1 MIHRLLPGHLAS
13 YVLKQNLFLMC
24 VTLGVGTGIYLL
36 SDLFDRLDDFIEAG
50 LGAGTILRYFIVKMP
65 MIFSQILPAVFLISM
80 IIQLCVMAR
89 SKEMLALRT
98 GGLSLAWFLRFFV
111 IYAIIW
117 SLGQLLF
124 SQVVGVY
131 GEQEAF
137 RIWKED
143 VRKSQL
149 DKRVLRNIWLKE
161 GNFVVEAKEVMP
173 FGNRAKGIT
182 VYEFASDNSGIERV
196 ITSESAEVSSKYG
209 WKLENAVELSPD
221 RFASKKHPMFTM
233 PIKLNLE
240 VFKVIDPGIDPAQL
254 PLWQLEKVITQLN
267 HSGSNVD
274 RLVTAWHSKWA
285 YAFSLLTMALVS
297 LALVTISENIYL
309 NIGLGLALTFA
320 YYALFMVGASAGD
333 SGVMPPIVAAWFGN
347 IMISSLA
354 LIRIGWVLIPDSFG
368 KYYTKFKAR
377 AQN

>member
-1 MIHRLLPGHLAS
+1 MIKRLLPGHLS
-13 YVLKQNLFLMC
+13 GYVLKQNLFLMC

-50 LGAGTILRYFIVKMP
+50 LGFGTILRYFIVKMP
-65 MIFSQILPAVFLISM
+65 LIFSQILPAVFLISM

-124 SQVVGVY
+124 SQVIGVY

-149 DKRVLRNIWLKE
+149 DKRVLHNIWLKE

-173 FGNRAKGIT
+173 FANKAKGIT
-182 VYEFASDNSGIERV
+182 VYEFADDNSGIERV
-196 ITSESAEVSSKYG
+196 ITSDSAEVSSKYG
-209 WKLENAVELSPD
+209 WKLENAVELSPN
-221 RFASKKHPMFTM
+221 RFASRKHPIFTM
-233 PIKLNLE
+233 PINLDLE
-240 VFKVIDPGIDPAQL
+240 VFKVVDPGIDPAQL
-254 PLWQLEKVITQLN
+254 PMWQLDKVIKQLDK
-267 HSGSNVD
+267 SGSNVD

-285 YAFSLLTMALVS
+285 YAFSLLSMALVS
-297 LALVTISENIYL
+297 LALVTFSENIYL

-333 SGVMPPIVAAWFGN
+333 SGLLPPVIAAWFGN
-347 IMISSLA
+347 IVINTLA
-354 LIRIGWVLIPDSFG
+354 LVRIGWVLIPESFG
-368 KYYTKFKAR
+368 KYYTMLKAR
-377 AQN
+377 NLN

>member
-1 MIHRLLPGHLAS
+1 MIRRLLPGHLSA

-65 MIFSQILPAVFLISM
+65 LIFSQILPAVFLISM
-80 IIQLCVMAR
+80 TVQLCVMAR
-89 SKEMLALRT
+89 SKELLALRT
-98 GGLSLAWFLRFFV
+98 GGLSLAWFFRFFV
-111 IYAIIW
+111 VYAIIW
-117 SLGQLLF
+117 SLGQMLF
-124 SQVVGVY
+124 SQVIGVY

-149 DKRVLRNIWLKE
+149 DRRVLHNIWLKE
-161 GNFVVEAKEVMP
+161 GRYVIEAGEVMP
-173 FGNRAKGIT
+173 FANRAKDIT
-182 VYEFASDNSGIERV
+182 MYEFADDNSGIIRV
-196 ITSESAEVSSKYG
+196 ITSDSAEVSDKYG

-221 RFASKKHPMFTM
+221 RFASHRHPIFTI

-240 VFKVIDPGIDPAQL
+240 VFKVVDPGIDPAQL
-254 PLWQLEKVITQLN
+254 PLWQLNKVISQLEK
-267 HSGSNVD
+267 SGSNVD

-297 LALVTISENIYL
+297 LALVTVTENIYL

-333 SGVMPPIVAAWFGN
+333 SGVLPPMVAAWLGN
-347 IMISSLA
+347 ILISVLA
-354 LIRIGWVLIPDSFG
+354 LARIAWVLVPESAG
-368 KYYTKFKAR
+368 KYITRFR
-377 AQN
+377 GN